1 MSMANMMDGGR
12 RSGRVVSVDTHKRV
26 TLTETALVANANSS
40 SQRNPLLSILP
51 AARTN
56 SRPQCMLL
64 DLGYMEPLVIFN
76 IKIAGEQ

>member
-1 MSMANMMDGGR
+1 M
-12 RSGRVVSVDTHKRV
+12 VSAGMHKRA
-26 TLTETALVANANSS
+26 TLTETALVVNPNSS

>member
-1 MSMANMMDGGR
+1 MEGGEADG
-12 RSGRVVSVDTHKRV
+12 VVSVDTHKRV

-64 DLGYMEPLVIFN
+64 DLGYKEVLVIFN
-76 IKIAGEQ
+76 INIAGEQ